1 MPLPGVA
8 TLMPLSCCRII
19 AAYNRC
25 TFGIRAALPEL
36 IVIYDPYP
44 SLHRLAITRLGAA
57 SLLLHCLSAAV
68 YPLITSLLYPR
79 VGIVGDLSLIG
90 VKVRA
95 VSLHCFVVR

>member
-1 MPLPGVA
+1 MNL
-8 TLMPLSCCRII
+8 
-19 AAYNRC
+19 
-25 TFGIRAALPEL
+25 
-36 IVIYDPYP
+36 DP
-44 SLHRLAITRLGAA
+44 SLHRLAQWRLRAA

-95 VSLHCFVVR
+95 VSLHCFVVRQNVALGLRIQHIDIVVSKVDDPYPAARGINHHRGG